1 MQTFVRRRPR
11 LGPEEGNDVPS
22 ASTPVRAGRHHQVL
36 LGLKQDFRDSLDGAI
51 DAELLRIGAVE
62 LTKQMHDAPP
72 DVRRNQLDL
81 AQPALFDSVEQLI
94 GLAQLI
100 ARSASG
106 AALPG
111 PEAVLGNFQNG
122 ALDHDLSSHDSP

>member
-1 MQTFVRRRPR
+1 MRT
-11 LGPEEGNDVPS
+11 GG
-22 ASTPVRAGRHHQVL
+22 HHQIFL
-36 LGLKQDFRDSLDGAI
+36 SQKENLRGSLDRAVDAEPLGVGAI
-51 DAELLRIGAVE
+51 Q
-62 LTKQMHDAPP
+62 LTKQVHDAPP

-81 AQPALFDSVEQLI
+81 AQPALFNRAEQLV
-94 GLAQLI
+94 GLAQLV
-100 ARSASG
+100 AGGGSR

>member
-1 MQTFVRRRPR
+1 MQTFVRRQEG
-11 LGPEEGNDVPS
+11 LGAEEGDDVGPAS
-22 ASTPVRAGRHHQVL
+22 APVGTGGHHQVL
-36 LGLKQDFRDSLDGAI
+36 LGVKQDFGGPLDGAI
-51 DAELLRIGAVE
+51 DAEPLGVATVE

-72 DVRRNQLDL
+72 DVGGNQLDL
-81 AQPALFDSVEQLI
+81 AQPALFNSIEQLV

-106 AALPG
+106 TALPG